1 MRTVVEYRNL
11 TFASSDDGVLQIW
24 FEAQCN
30 EDNLLV
36 RIYGQDRD
44 TSFERITPQVLT
56 GWALYR
62 SSKPKGLVSGIYAS
76 LRPYGAGG
84 GAMDAIKVHLDGAR
98 KSDVYV
104 ALKEAS
110 EGLDSF
116 HCPKVAQGVARKV
129 KDFRKHVR
137 QEVFMAEKIAEM
149 VRSGISVDEIL
160 GALRQHGGK
169 NAE

>member
-1 MRTVVEYRNL
+1 MRQLVEYRNL

-36 RIYGQDRD
+36 RIYGHDRD
-44 TSFERITPQVLT
+44 TSFERSTPQVLT

-76 LRPYGAGG
+76 LRPHGSGG
-84 GAMDAIKVHLDGAR
+84 GATNAVKSHLDEAR
-98 KSDVYV
+98 KSDVYA
-104 ALKEAS
+104 ALKS
-110 EGLDSF
+110 TPEGLDIF
-116 HCPKVAQGVARKV
+116 HCMKVAQDIALKA

-137 QEVFMAEKIAEM
+137 REVFMAEKIAEI
-149 VRSGISVDEIL
+149 VQSGISVDEIL
-160 GALRQHGGK
+160 GALRRHGGK

>member
-1 MRTVVEYRNL
+1 MKRLVEYRNL

-62 SSKPKGLVSGIYAS
+62 SNKPKGLVSGIYAS
-76 LRPYGAGG
+76 LRPHGSCG
-84 GAMDAIKVHLDGAR
+84 GALTEVERHLRAAKEIERQRFLDEQTANAVNGHAGL
-98 KSDVYV
+98 YV
-104 ALKEAS
+104 RLE
-110 EGLDSF
+110 DS
-116 HCPKVAQGVARKV
+116 H
-129 KDFRKHVR
+129 KH
-137 QEVFMAEKIAEM
+137 
-149 VRSGISVDEIL
+149 L
-160 GALRQHGGK
+160 NGGK

>member
-1 MRTVVEYRNL
+1 MRQLVEYRNL

-44 TSFERITPQVLT
+44 ASFERIMPQVLT

-62 SSKPKGLVSGIYAS
+62 SSKPKGLVSGAYVI
-76 LRPYGAGG
+76 LRPCGLGG
-84 GAMDAIKVHLDGAR
+84 GALELVERHLDAAKEMLRKQFLDDQTAKAVNGVTGIKVP
-98 KSDVYV
+98 
-104 ALKEAS
+104 
-110 EGLDSF
+110 
-116 HCPKVAQGVARKV
+116 PKPLFKQNTIR
-129 KDFRKHVR
+129 RER
-137 QEVFMAEKIAEM
+137 
-149 VRSGISVDEIL
+149 
-160 GALRQHGGK
+160 GGK